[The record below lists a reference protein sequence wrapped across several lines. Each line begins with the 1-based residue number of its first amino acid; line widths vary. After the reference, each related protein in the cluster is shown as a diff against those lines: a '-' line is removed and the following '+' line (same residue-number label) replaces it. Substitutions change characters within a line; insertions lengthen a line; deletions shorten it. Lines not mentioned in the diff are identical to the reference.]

1 MASLPNSPRKSPS
14 PASTSSPTPINSFF
28 FFDHVMVD
36 QLPWIA
42 PTYCAQWLATKI
54 LSAVNMRRKRLRD
67 SGRSENGYTFLMST
81 NDMVEASGGKWDLRM
96 FQVAIQ
102 QLTNPGKRPVSDPQD
117 PKAPFWI
124 LTRKEA
130 MAADIL
136 TKSEAG
142 PARDAYC
149 FFVNQDVWAELAAE
163 RKAAELE
170 RLRAKAEEEAAAE
183 EEEQDSAKRKRV
195 VHVITPKPQVY
206 RSGQKAKIK
215 LEKDAQNAMALVE
228 SISAHNSAG
237 MPVGISWRI
246 NENVLECGV
255 SDAPEN
261 EVAERTKGEGQAKCI
276 SLTDQEQGP
285 KSPDN
290 RRREGER
297 SAKYISLREPDQSAT
312 DRRTEGEGQA
322 KCISLGT
329 VDLSEYPKF
338 VTKARLVFSSTKD
351 SLLADI
357 VIACRGASEIAGLPA
372 SFACDDVLSRA
383 LISRGV
389 TTKTQRH
396 PIMWLKAEGGHGS
409 LVQTVANW
417 ASEFRRNG
425 TIASDENFSEV
436 DRQVLDALERTRDKW

>member
-14 PASTSSPTPINSFF
+14 SASSPNPTPINSFF

-42 PTYCAQWLATKI
+42 PTHCAAWLATKI
-54 LSAVNMRRKRLRD
+54 MSAVNTRKKRLRD
-67 SGRSENGYTFLMST
+67 LGRTENGYTFLLST
-81 NDMVEASGGKWDLRM
+81 TEMVEASGGKWDIRM
-96 FQVAIQ
+96 FQVAVQ
-102 QLTNPGKRPVSDPQD
+102 QLTNPKKHPEGSPQD

-130 MAADIL
+130 LAADIL

-149 FFVNQDVWAELAAE
+149 FFVNQEVWAELAAE
-163 RKAAELE
+163 RKAAEIE
-170 RLRAKAEEEAAAE
+170 RQKAKAEEEAAAE
-183 EEEQDSAKRKRV
+183 EEEQESAKRKRV

-206 RSGQKAKIK
+206 RSGQKSKIK

-276 SLTDQEQGP
+276 SLTDQKQDPEP
-285 KSPDN
+285 EEN
-290 RRREGER
+290 RRREGES

-322 KCISLGT
+322 KCISLGA
-329 VDLSEYPKF
+329 VDLSQYPKF
-338 VTKARLVFSSTKD
+338 VGRARRAFSSTKD

-357 VIACRGASEIAGLPA
+357 VIACRGVSEIAGLPA
-372 SFACDDVLSRA
+372 TFACDDILAHA

-389 TTKTQRH
+389 TTRRQQK
-396 PIMWLKAEGGHGS
+396 PSMWLKAEGGHGT

-417 ASEFRRNG
+417 AMEFRRSG
-425 TIASDENFSEV
+425 TIAHEEDFSEV
-436 DRQVLDALERTRDKW
+436 DRQVLDALERTRGNW